1 MAKVR
6 LDQLVVTRGLA
17 SSREEARALILAGQV
32 VVDDRRIDKPGHKV
46 DEAGLVRLKEGAT
59 PPRFVSRAG
68 DKLSAAL
75 DAFAIPVEGRRAL
88 DCGLSTGG
96 FTDCL
101 LERGAAHVIGVDV
114 GYGQVAMK
122 LRRDPRVTVMERTNL
137 RHLDPARLPY
147 RPDLVTLD
155 VSFISLALVLPAV
168 RSLLA
173 APGDVVALVKPQ
185 FEVGK
190 GRVGKGGI
198 VRDPALHRE
207 AVDGVLAAARV
218 CGFTPAGEIE
228 SPITGADGNREFLVW
243 LRLEGARENP
253 APPRVAAYSWGPR
266 P

>member
-17 SSREEARALILAGQV
+17 SSREEAQRLVLAGQV
-32 VVDDRRIDKPGHKV
+32 VVDDRRQDKPGHKV
-46 DEAGLVRLKEGAT
+46 SEDSAVRLKDGAT

-75 DAFAIPVEGRRAL
+75 DAFALPLENRRAL

-101 LERGAAHVIGVDV
+101 LQRGAAHVIGVDV
-114 GYGQVAMK
+114 GYGQLAMK
-122 LRRDPRVTVMERTNL
+122 LRQDPRVTVMERTNL
-137 RHLDPARLPY
+137 RHLDAARLPY

-155 VSFISLALVLPAV
+155 VSFISLTLVLEAV
-168 RSLLA
+168 RGLMSV
-173 APGDVVALVKPQ
+173 PGDVVALVKPQ

-198 VRDPALHRE
+198 VREPELHRE
-207 AVDGVLAAARV
+207 AVDGVLASARA
-218 CGFTPAGEIE
+218 CGFTPAGEVD

-243 LRLEGARENP
+243 LRLLA
-253 APPRVAAYSWGPR
+253 
-266 P
+266 